1 MQGTTICCWPH
12 IWWQTES
19 YLKKEAWQAT
29 LWISKQTAKSIG
41 GMRKDLLML
50 CAPVHAKGLQKHM
63 AISCF
68 HRLLDHP
75 HAAQTEARKVCH
87 EGGETERSFCHFHL
101 TGPKPWRKKGF
112 VQIGKVN
119 QCSIHET
126 CIIHCVWSSSPFIIG
141 INMSRYLNHVDRHR

>member
-1 MQGTTICCWPH
+1 MVTDRKLSNKRG
-12 IWWQTES
+12 WQV
-19 YLKKEAWQAT
+19 T
-29 LWISKQTAKSIG
+29 LRISKQTANSKG
-41 GMRKDLLML
+41 GIRKDLML
-50 CAPVHAKGLQKHM
+50 CASVHAKGLQKHM

-68 HRLLDHP
+68 HGSQVGVAWSPSCCPDWSKKGVSRGWRD
-75 HAAQTEARKVCH
+75 
-87 EGGETERSFCHFHL
+87 GEIILPLSSHRAKAME
-101 TGPKPWRKKGF
+101 KKGF

>member
-1 MQGTTICCWPH
+1 MVTDRKLSNKRG
-12 IWWQTES
+12 
-19 YLKKEAWQAT
+19 WQAT
-29 LWISKQTAKSIG
+29 LRISKQTAKSIG

-68 HRLLDHP
+68 HGSQVGVAWSPSCCPDS
-75 HAAQTEARKVCH
+75 ARKVCH